1 VAGLRARDA
10 REPTEA
16 MKKRTM
22 RWCARQEKFAQLVAQ
37 GIPATQAYREAGYSD
52 SRGHGA
58 EGNAGPLLKR
68 PQVAARVA
76 EIRGMADGLGVAL
89 LTIVRKRTFL
99 AEVVETPI
107 GSIGP
112 ESRLCQEVYEKVE
125 MPQEGEEGKVVLRR
139 RMRMVDKLRA
149 IELDSKLA
157 NHFAAA
163 KDGDEDK
170 AATDAAVSAKAAEL
184 LRGIADRV
192 RNVLPAIHGTGA
204 EAREAIGS
212 VADRVDRVDS

>member
-1 VAGLRARDA
+1 
-10 REPTEA
+10 
-16 MKKRTM
+16 MKDSKTRLNPK
-22 RWCARQEKFAQLVAQ
+22 QEKFAQLVAQ
-37 GIPATQAYREAGYSD
+37 GLGAPRAYGEAGYLGAG
-52 SRGHGA
+52 GHGA
-58 EGNAGPLLKR
+58 EANGSALLKK
-68 PQVAARVA
+68 PHVAARVA
-76 EIRGMADGLGVAL
+76 EIREMADGLGVAL
-89 LTIVRKRTFL
+89 LTIARKRTFL

-125 MPQEGEEGKVVLRR
+125 MPREGEGGTVVLRR
-139 RMRMVDKLRA
+139 RIRMVDKLRA

-184 LRGIADRV
+184 IRGIADRV
-192 RNVLPAIHGTGA
+192 RNVLPKIHGTGA
-204 EAREAIGS
+204 EAREAVGRLVGRFDGIDFDGGGS
-212 VADRVDRVDS
+212 